1 MKSPSK
7 FWLLS
12 TGILL
17 SLLVSGLPLAV
28 KADEN
33 LAVIPP
39 SQTEAVTNPTVNSSL
54 AASDSTT
61 EGNTG
66 SSQAEMQTKEA
77 TSQPS
82 QASTAPSASS
92 VSSSSTSSA
101 QTSSGEASSNSSEVS
116 TSLSSK

>member
-1 MKSPSK
+1 MENQKKHFQMKSSSK

-39 SQTEAVTNPTVNSSL
+39 SQTEAVTHPTVNSSL

-66 SSQAEMQTKEA
+66 SSQAE
-77 TSQPS
+77 
-82 QASTAPSASS
+82 
-92 VSSSSTSSA
+92 
-101 QTSSGEASSNSSEVS
+101 
-116 TSLSSK
+116 

>member
-1 MKSPSK
+1 MENQKKHFQMKSSSE

-17 SLLVSGLPLAV
+17 SLLVTSHPLAV

-33 LAVIPP
+33 SAVTPP
-39 SQTEAVTNPTVNSSL
+39 NQTEAVTNPTVNSSL

-66 SSQAEMQTKEA
+66 SSQAETRTKEA
-77 TSQPS
+77 NSLTS
-82 QASTAPSASS
+82 QASTTLSASS

-101 QTSSGEASSNSSEVS
+101 QTSV
-116 TSLSSK
+116 